1 MPKENQNWRET
12 LKQCFYVNVAATF
25 VAIVLYTAVNGL
37 GSVFSVEHIASSF
50 VYSNCIGTLSSI
62 VIFYISPRW
71 AEDRSIVRLTKVSLS
86 IFLATFIGVTVARSI
101 LGIMFPV
108 LAKQDLLPEWQ
119 NFVFALGIAFA
130 VSFGVYFFEISQARL
145 RTSAIEA
152 EKARTL
158 ASEAQLA
165 SLESRVHPHF
175 LFNTLN
181 SIAALIREDPLGAEN
196 MVERLS
202 ALLRYSLDSN
212 SLSLVPLTHELEI
225 TKKYLEIEKVRFGG
239 RLSFEI
245 KTDGVIDQIK
255 IPPLAL
261 QSLVENSI
269 KHVASVRS
277 SITTIS
283 VLATVHGRGTIIEVS
298 DNGPGFTAESLIEGH
313 GLDLLKKRLGVI
325 YGETAGISIGDRAVQ
340 LSVPCDLSTGTPV
353 RKQGVAEFHREA
365 AI

>member
-1 MPKENQNWRET
+1 MADTRNKNRPLSNEEKYLPFLYPVLMPLLT
-12 LKQCFYVNVAATF
+12 LNSFKIPVSSAQEALSYWLFTGFIQFILVCVIRKMVYTTTYYPIVRWLIAAF
-25 VAIVLYTAVNGL
+25 VCVSI
-37 GSVFSVEHIASSF
+37 
-50 VYSNCIGTLSSI
+50 I
-62 VIFYISPRW
+62 VIYVFLEYNY
-71 AEDRSIVRLTKVSLS
+71 LHFTK
-86 IFLATFIGVTVARSI
+86 
-101 LGIMFPV
+101 
-108 LAKQDLLPEWQ
+108 
-119 NFVFALGIAFA
+119 AFA
-130 VSFGVYFFEISQARL
+130 NPNPWINVSRYSINIPILIALVESI
-145 RTSAIEA
+145 
-152 EKARTL
+152 KAFQERSTFNTNNIQL
-158 ASEAQLA
+158 QSENTKAQFNL
-165 SLESRVHPHF
+165 LLQQVNPHF

-283 VLATVHGRGTIIEVS
+283 VLATVHGRGTIIEVY